1 MSLRKIRITQIPIH
15 RLTSLTQAVLV
26 AIATTCGIGVKATLA
41 DPPPAPPPHTKL
53 PPVFS

>member
-1 MSLRKIRITQIPIH
+1 MSLRKIKITQILIH
-15 RLTSLTQAVLV
+15 PLTSLSQSVLL
-26 AIATTCGIGVKATLA
+26 AIATTCGIGVKAALV